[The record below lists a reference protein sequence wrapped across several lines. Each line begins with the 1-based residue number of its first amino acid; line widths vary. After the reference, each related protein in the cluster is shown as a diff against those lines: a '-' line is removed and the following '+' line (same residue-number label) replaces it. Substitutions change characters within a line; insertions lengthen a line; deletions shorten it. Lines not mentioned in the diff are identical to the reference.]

1 MAENTKFLKRRL
13 RSVKSTM
20 QITSAMEMV
29 SAAKLRRTQNV
40 LMAGRPYSAKLQ
52 ELLGRL
58 AQTAAPAHPFFE
70 RREVRRRMVVV
81 VTADR
86 GLAGAFN
93 TQVVKRA
100 EALIRESREPVALF
114 CVGKKGA
121 DYFRTRHGDI
131 AGTITDFG
139 GTLRS
144 DSSNRLGEELAGAF
158 LKGEVDEVL
167 LVYNSFV
174 STMQYRTR
182 AEQLLPLEPEELLKG
197 APATGGPGGEYILE
211 PDAQRVFE
219 QLLPRYLR
227 NKVYITLAET
237 FTAEHSARM
246 VAMSGAT
253 KNCEDLINKLT
264 LRINKAR
271 QAAITKEILEIVSGA
286 EALKG

>member
-1 MAENTKFLKRRL
+1 MAENIKFLKRRL

-40 LMAGRPYSAKLQ
+40 LMAGRPYARKLQ

-58 AQTAAPAHPFFE
+58 AQGASADHAFFE
-70 RREVRRRMVVV
+70 RREVARRLLVV

-93 TQVVKRA
+93 SQVIKQT
-100 EALIRESREPVALF
+100 EALIRASREPVALF

-131 AGTITDFG
+131 AGTVTDFG
-139 GTLRS
+139 GTLRG
-144 DSSNRLGEELAGAF
+144 DASNQLAERLTAAF
-158 LKGEVDEVL
+158 LAREVDEIV

-182 AEQLLPLEPEELLKG
+182 MDQLLPLEPEELLKG
-197 APATGGPGGEYILE
+197 APAGGGGDYLLE
-211 PDAQRVFE
+211 PSAQRVFE
-219 QLLPRYLR
+219 QILPRYLT

-253 KNCEDLINKLT
+253 RNCEDLIGKLT